1 VIVRSVLPQQRQREI
16 AFLSLLASLARG
28 RTRFALIL
36 DERRCPAVV
45 VENLP
50 GHISSGWGFLLA
62 EDGRRYV
69 ERINR
74 CIGLSAEAISRIL
87 ASARREWTE
96 EGG

>member
-1 VIVRSVLPQQRQREI
+1 MIVRNVLPQQRQREI

-45 VENLP
+45 VEHLP
-50 GHISSGWGFLLA
+50 GHISSGWGFLQL
-62 EDGRRYV
+62 EDGQQYV

-74 CIGLSAEAISRIL
+74 CLGLSTEAIKRIL

>member
-1 VIVRSVLPQQRQREI
+1 MIVRNVFPQQRQREI
-16 AFLSLLASLARG
+16 AFLSLLASLAKS
-28 RTRFALIL
+28 RTRFALVL

-50 GHISSGWGFLLA
+50 GSISSGWGFLQL
-62 EDGRRYV
+62 EEGQRYV
-69 ERINR
+69 ETMNR
-74 CIGLSAEAISRIL
+74 CVGLSAEAIKRIL